1 MKIENLR
8 SERKGNRARV
18 AASVRWEDCDRPTQE
33 VYFETEEEFA
43 HGLTCNPNAFLSG
56 CMVPALH
63 HGEKRISIDAEI
75 CPELRDG
82 LITAMNWI
90 RLWYYGAERR
100 LVRIEAKLQSSRPTS
115 RTPERA
121 GFFFSGGIDSL
132 ATLRANRLNFP
143 LGHPGSFKDALI
155 IYGQNIESDNCPET
169 FEQAVTALSGVAK
182 DAGITL
188 IPVYTNIRYL
198 DEDHAFFFRFH
209 GAILAATAHAF
220 ARRLSVVSISA
231 SDHIP
236 ALSLLNRQQLKP
248 HGSHPLLDPNYSSSD
263 LRIRHDGITLSRL
276 DKTKLV
282 VDWDLALQ
290 NIKVCQPN
298 WPGKNCGR
306 CEKCVRTMLAL
317 LAVGALDKTNA
328 FPLDDISEDQ
338 VSKIRTKKPTT
349 RNDYTVEDD
358 YIELIAPLAVR
369 GRHDLV
375 RAIEHLIARSR
386 YREKAL
392 TATIKRFDR
401 KYLNGNLVRFKR
413 LVCS

>member
-18 AASVRWEDCDRPTQE
+18 AARVGWEDCDRPTQE

-43 HGLTCNPNAFLSG
+43 HGLSCNPNAFLSG

-63 HGEKRISIDAEI
+63 HGEERISIDAEI

-100 LVRIEAKLQSSRPTS
+100 LVRIEAKTQSSLPTS

-155 IYGQNIESDNCPET
+155 IYGQNIESDNRPET
-169 FEQAVTALSGVAK
+169 FEQAVTALSDVAK

-198 DEDHAFFFRFH
+198 DEDRAFFSRFH
-209 GAILAATAHAF
+209 GSILASAAHAF
-220 ARRLSVVSISA
+220 ARRLTVVSISA
-231 SDHIP
+231 SDHIS
-236 ALSLLNRQQLKP
+236 ALLLLNRQHIKP

-282 VDWDLALQ
+282 ADWDVALQ

-328 FPLDDISEDQ
+328 FTLDDISEDQ

-358 YIELIAPLAVR
+358 YLELIAPLAER

-386 YREKAL
+386 YRETHLQAM
-392 TATIKRFDR
+392 IKRFDR
-401 KYLNGNLVRFKR
+401 RYLNSSLARFKR
-413 LVCS
+413 LILS